1 MKVKN
6 NTTKSNNVSC

>member
-6 NTTKSNNVSC
+6 NDKDIESLR